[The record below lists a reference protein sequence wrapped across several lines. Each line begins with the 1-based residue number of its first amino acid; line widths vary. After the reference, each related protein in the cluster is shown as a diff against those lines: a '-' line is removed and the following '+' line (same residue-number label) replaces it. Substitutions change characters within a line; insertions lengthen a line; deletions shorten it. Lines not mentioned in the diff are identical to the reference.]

1 MACRGEWSA
10 QERSEIAD
18 HLFEIEDELQRAT
31 RLYGP
36 YNSPHEGYAVILE
49 QLDSAWDCI
58 RLDDFKQAKKEMIKV
73 AAGCVRFLLDVRT
86 E

>member
-1 MACRGEWSA
+1 M
-10 QERSEIAD
+10 QEVVEIQKIQVA
-18 HLFEIEDELQRAT
+18 IKAELQRAT
-31 RLYGP
+31 RQYGP

-58 RLDDFKQAKKEMIKV
+58 RLDDFKQAKIEMIKV